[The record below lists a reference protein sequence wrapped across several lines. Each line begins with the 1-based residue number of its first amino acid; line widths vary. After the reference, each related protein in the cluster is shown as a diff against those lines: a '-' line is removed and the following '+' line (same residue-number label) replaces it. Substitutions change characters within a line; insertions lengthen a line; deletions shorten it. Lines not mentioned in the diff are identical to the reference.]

1 MHDIILLR
9 TVVTLLAAISV
20 LSFQLQPAAANDEAV
35 NAVTDICSE
44 IVFLEELKHH
54 FDQQITT
61 AETRVHE
68 LASQTL
74 QLTAAA
80 VKQGSGSSARAFWAL
95 VALSGTRLQKQ
106 IVVAKQA
113 RKGAISKATL
123 AIADRLAQLKI
134 AATATGK
141 TLGAIAATAHAG
153 DATTFG
159 ASGHECTST
168 VQTRRG
174 DYRSCKAKADNK
186 GALAQAA
193 QQLTSMTQY
202 IGVATDIFRPPQL
215 TVVIAAK
222 GTPTSVTQNSGD
234 HCHDATGN
242 SRPARSHALG
252 IKSIEFSAISGEVT
266 TISFSGPQA
275 TDDGC
280 PTVPSDEADEVAITA
295 NKLANLICK
304 ARKSTITNEETIK
317 PTTVANLQ
325 SDPTMQ
331 DIAALLENREKA
343 AAKEISN
350 ENDKAKKEAVSVLF
364 GPQTADIGPLYLHK
378 LGEKDVD
385 YKLAGKEVKGS
396 LKDLV
401 DRGDFGIT
409 LSFFMEHNKQTPCQ
423 ASNTEPPKA
432 LRDSESCK
440 IEKDKDKCND
450 KDGCEFKDGECK
462 VKDGAKAE
470 NDSKNTNTTGSNSFV
485 INRAPLLLAVLLL

>member
-20 LSFQLQPAAANDEAV
+20 LSFQPQPAAAADEAV
-35 NAVTDICSE
+35 SAVTDVCDE
-44 IVFLEELKHH
+44 IIFLEELKQH
-54 FDQQITT
+54 FNQQITT

-95 VALSGTRLQKQ
+95 AALAGTRLQKQ

-113 RKGAISKATL
+113 RTGDVGAAAL
-123 AIADRLAQLKI
+123 AIADRIAQLKI
-134 AATATGK
+134 AATATDK
-141 TLGAIAATAHAG
+141 ALGTIAATAHAA

-159 ASGHECTST
+159 ASGHDCTST
-168 VQTRRG
+168 VQTSRSN
-174 DYRSCKAKADNK
+174 YRACKEKSNDK
-186 GALAQAA
+186 GNLDKAA
-193 QQLTSMTQY
+193 QHLTSMTQY
-202 IGVATDIFRPPQL
+202 KGLSTDVFKPPAITITIAT
-215 TVVIAAK
+215 K
-222 GTPTSVTQNSGD
+222 GTPQSITTASGD
-234 HCHDATGN
+234 HCHDN
-242 SRPARSHALG
+242 SGAGKNDRTNALG

-266 TISFSGPQA
+266 TISFSGQKA

-325 SDPTMQ
+325 SDPTMR

-364 GPQTADIGPLYLHK
+364 GPQTADIGPLYLQK

-462 VKDGAKAE
+462 VKVTTATE
-470 NDSKNTNTTGSNSFV
+470 TNGTTGNNSFV
-485 INRAPLLLAVLLL
+485 IKTSPLLLAFLLI